1 MHLGAIIHENT
12 YYVARFVSLRDPQ
25 KISVLVSYWF
35 RTVRTGHGP
44 AGDNHPSAVL
54 ESFILFFSVL
64 VSYYPYWL
72 RPLSYWQRLHAK
84 TLILKSFSYWLLVL
98 ALV

>member
-35 RTVRTGHGP
+35 
-44 AGDNHPSAVL
+44 VL
-54 ESFILFFSVL
+54 F
-64 VSYYPYWL
+64 
-72 RPLSYWQRLHAK
+72 
-84 TLILKSFSYWLLVL
+84 VL
-98 ALV
+98 AAAQHETTTQAQF